1 MQIKDINAV
10 VTGGASGLGLATA
23 TRLVES
29 GATVTLLDLPGSAGA
44 EQAAALGPVARF
56 VPTDVT
62 DGDAVAAAFAAA
74 AERGPVRAVVHCA
87 GRGRPMRVLTKDGKA
102 ADLEPFESVIRLNV
116 IGTFNVLR
124 FAAEAMAA
132 NELLDGD
139 RGVCVLTA
147 SVAAY
152 EGQIGQ
158 INYATSKAGIV
169 GMTLPAARDL
179 AGVGVRVCTIAPG
192 VFATPLLL
200 SARDDIRDA
209 LAASVPHPQRLGEP
223 SEFAALAEHII
234 ENGMLNGE
242 TIRLDGAIRMAP
254 R

>member
-1 MQIKDINAV
+1 MHIKEINAV

-29 GATVTLLDLPGSAGA
+29 GATVTLLDLPQSPGA
-44 EQAAALGPVARF
+44 EQAQALGPAVNFVA
-56 VPTDVT
+56 TDVT
-62 DGDAVAAAFAAA
+62 DSEAVAAAFASA

-87 GRGRPMRVLTKDGKA
+87 GRGRPMRILTKEGKA
-102 ADLEPFESVIRLNV
+102 APLEPFESVVNLNV

-124 FAAEAMAA
+124 YAAETMAT
-132 NELLDGD
+132 NELLEGD

-147 SVAAY
+147 SVAAF

-179 AGVGVRVCTIAPG
+179 AGVAIRVCTIAPG

-200 SARDDIRDA
+200 NARDDIREA
-209 LAASVPHPQRLGEP
+209 LASSVPHPRRLGDP
-223 SEFAALAEHII
+223 AEFAALAEHII